1 MDYVKVGKRNY
12 NLKCIQIEEE
22 SETIDGETLLERA
35 SHALGHRPIALFLP
49 KNVNGTAI
57 GNSVV
62 KAGYEGSIVL
72 EQNVLNGKLKTV
84 TAYFGVG

>member
-22 SETIDGETLLERA
+22 SETVDGETLLERVA
-35 SHALGHRPIALFLP
+35 HALGHRPIALFLP

-57 GNSVV
+57 GNSAV
-62 KAGYEGSIVL
+62 KAGYKCSIIL

-84 TAYFGVG
+84 TAYLGVD